1 MHQHPHCTRHTPPAA
16 TGMSE
21 DTAAASTLPA
31 TAAGTSPD
39 NPWPLQLL
47 SQKLKVYI
55 DRAPSAWV
63 EGQVIELNRRGTN
76 AYLTLRDID
85 AEISLPA
92 SVWTNVLDRQAT
104 PLERGSRVVALI
116 KAEFWLKTG
125 RLNMSVKDIRPVGL
139 GDLLARIERLRQA
152 LAAEGLFADSR
163 KKRLPLLPHRIGLIT
178 GRDSDAKKDVLRNA
192 ALRWPAVEFEIREV
206 AVQGNTAVAQVIGA
220 LQELDALPEVDVIV
234 IARGGGALE
243 DLLPFSSEELIR
255 AVAAAATPV
264 VSAIGHEAD
273 RPILDDV
280 ADLRA
285 STPTDAAKRIVPDVA
300 EELARVRQARDQLRR
315 GVTRLVERETDRLA
329 SLRSRPV
336 LAAPEGMV
344 TARHDDVERLKGRSH
359 AAINTA
365 VVRAR
370 RPAGPPQ
377 GPGAGP
383 LAAEDAGPRLR
394 RRPARRRQHPSPE
407 PATRW
412 CGTRPGA
419 GRHGLGRAGGRAAGS
434 RPSPPAASRP
444 PKTNRAA
451 PRQPDKPAIPFP
463 APHWRSTPGARER
476 AQHGSRERSNPGPEH
491 RHRRTELRG
500 GPRTAR
506 GRGGQA
512 RGRRRQPRGIPGPLG
527 TRGSPRQALRA
538 VARGCPQA
546 ARGSPGP
553 GRPG

>member
-1 MHQHPHCTRHTPPAA
+1 
-16 TGMSE
+16 MSE
-21 DTAAASTLPA
+21 DVAAATTLPA
-31 TAAGTSPD
+31 TAAETSPD

-47 SQKLKVYI
+47 SQKLKVHI

-63 EGQVIELNRRGTN
+63 EGQVIELNRRGSN

-92 SVWTNVLDRQAT
+92 SVWTTVLDRQAS

-152 LAAEGLFADSR
+152 LAAEGLFADAR

-206 AVQGNTAVAQVIGA
+206 AVQGNTAVAQMIAA
-220 LQELDALPEVDVIV
+220 LRELDAHPVVDVIV

-255 AVAAAATPV
+255 AVADASTPV

-300 EELARVRQARDQLRR
+300 EELVRVRQAREQLRR
-315 GVTRLVERETDRLA
+315 GVTRLVEREGDRLA

-336 LAAPEGMV
+336 LLSPDVMI
-344 TARHDDVERLKGRSH
+344 TQRHDDVERLKVRSLSSIS
-359 AAINTA
+359 AA
-365 VVRAR
+365 VVRAADQLVHLKAQVR
-370 RPAGPPQ
+370 ALSPQKTLDRGYAVVQLAGSGTAPATHRDVVRHPSQAPAG
-377 GPGAGP
+377 
-383 LAAEDAGPRLR
+383 
-394 RRPARRRQHPSPE
+394 
-407 PATRW
+407 T
-412 CGTRPGA
+412 
-419 GRHGLGRAGGRAAGS
+419 GLTVRVAGGRFTA
-434 RPSPPAASRP
+434 
-444 PKTNRAA
+444 
-451 PRQPDKPAIPFP
+451 Q
-463 APHWRSTPGARER
+463 ST
-476 AQHGSRERSNPGPEH
+476 
-491 RHRRTELRG
+491 
-500 GPRTAR
+500 
-506 GRGGQA
+506 GGQELA
-512 RGRRRQPRGIPGPLG
+512 ED
-527 TRGSPRQALRA
+527 
-538 VARGCPQA
+538 
-546 ARGSPGP
+546 
-553 GRPG
+553 